1 MRRAPASPLRRVA
14 DMGGDP
20 HGTRPDTPRV
30 ARHAPGK
37 ADGMRLLLILI
48 ALVIA
53 VVVADVLI
61 GREAEDRATQ
71 TLREE
76 LAARTG
82 AEPDRVAVE
91 LEGWLA
97 ALRLLTGPA
106 PDATATVRGLKLPD
120 TAGPLTRLQV
130 DFDGVR
136 ADASEVLNGAPEG
149 QLPFSAQSGAFRAV
163 LGEDDLNRVL
173 GASQLFERLKVEK
186 SGIKAIPAAAGNRE
200 PVPLT
205 TELSSGA
212 GGGDV
217 LVLRPEQT
225 EATRQALGPPLAGST
240 LTIPFVLPDAMDL
253 QKIQTRSDRLI
264 GTGTVDVEAL
274 VAGSGSS

>member
-106 PDATATVRGLKLPD
+106 PDATATVRELKLPD
-120 TAGPLTRLQV
+120 TAGALTRLQV
-130 DFDGVR
+130 DLDGVQ
-136 ADASEVLNGAPEG
+136 ADASEVLNGARRANCR
-149 QLPFSAQSGAFRAV
+149 SARSRAPSAPSSV
-163 LGEDDLNRVL
+163 R
-173 GASQLFERLKVEK
+173 
-186 SGIKAIPAAAGNRE
+186 
-200 PVPLT
+200 T
-205 TELSSGA
+205 T
-212 GGGDV
+212 
-217 LVLRPEQT
+217 
-225 EATRQALGPPLAGST
+225 ST
-240 LTIPFVLPDAMDL
+240 
-253 QKIQTRSDRLI
+253 
-264 GTGTVDVEAL
+264 
-274 VAGSGSS
+274 GSSVPHSSSSD